1 MKWTKYRREYEM
13 DELLLLKVI
22 VKLVIVEVASMSTV
36 LRTAGKI

>member
-1 MKWTKYRREYEM
+1 MDKVPVEYEM

-36 LRTAGKI
+36 LRTAERI